1 MKYIWVGN
9 KARILYGKVVDIM
22 KLGRLD
28 LDPRFEYIVI
38 YKDKRDN
45 TVNTWTLNDGA
56 LRVNYKQMK
65 KSGNVEF
72 LGIYQKLT
80 DSQLLDIM
88 TR

>member
-1 MKYIWVGN
+1 
-9 KARILYGKVVDIM
+9 M

-28 LDPRFEYIVI
+28 LDPRFEYMVI

-45 TVNTWTLNDGA
+45 TVNTWTLGEGA

-80 DSQLLDIM
+80 DSQLLDM
-88 TR
+88 MAR

>member
-1 MKYIWVGN
+1 MERMVN
-9 KARILYGKVVDIM
+9 IM

-28 LDPRFEYIVI
+28 LDPRFEYIVV

-45 TVNTWTLNDGA
+45 TVNTWTLDEGA

-65 KSGNVEF
+65 ESGNVEF
-72 LGIYQKLT
+72 LGIYQRLT

>member
-1 MKYIWVGN
+1 MKLVFSF
-9 KARILYGKVVDIM
+9 KQRKVDII

-28 LDPRFEYIVI
+28 LDPRFEYIVV

-45 TVNTWTLNDGA
+45 TVNTWTLDEGA

-65 KSGNVEF
+65 ESGNVEF

-80 DSQLLDIM
+80 DSQLLDII